1 MNLTAADAER
11 AALMS
16 RVELP
21 ALSRSRSLEIVAR
34 RLGHRDWRTASA
46 GFARG
51 LGNAVPVPR
60 VPDVS
65 SALPGSVVRVPVT
78 DIRALRRELSAKDHP
93 PRLPV
98 VDEDTPVGPA
108 LAVTDPF
115 ATVLRFFQEVCP

>member
-16 RVELP
+16 RAELP
-21 ALSRSRSLEIVAR
+21 ALSQSRSLEIVAR
-34 RLGHRDWRTASA
+34 QLGHRDWHTASA

-51 LGNAVPVPR
+51 LGNAVPVLR
-60 VPDVS
+60 SELDGDGI
-65 SALPGSVVRVPVT
+65 PGSVIRFPVT

-115 ATVLRFFQEVCP
+115 ANVLRFFQEVCP